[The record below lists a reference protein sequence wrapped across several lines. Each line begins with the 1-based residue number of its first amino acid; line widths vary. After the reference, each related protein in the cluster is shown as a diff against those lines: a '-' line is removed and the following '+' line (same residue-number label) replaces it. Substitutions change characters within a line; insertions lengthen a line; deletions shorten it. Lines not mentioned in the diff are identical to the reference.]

1 MNIRDFFTDEQR
13 KALQESIEASERRC
27 SGEIRVHLSA
37 KCKGDVLAEAQK
49 VFTSLNMHKTA
60 ERNAVLIYI
69 APADKKLAIVGDKG
83 INERVPEG
91 FWDQAFEAMRNAF
104 AEGRY
109 TEGLQ
114 AAIHMAGEQL
124 QHFFPYEASDRNELN
139 NDISYGE

>member
-1 MNIRDFFTDEQR
+1 MNIRDFFNDEQR
-13 KALQESIEASERRC
+13 LAIQDSIAAAERRC

-37 KCKGDVLAEAQK
+37 KCKGAALAEAQK
-49 VFTSLNMHKTA
+49 VFTRLKMHKTA

-69 APADKKLAIVGDKG
+69 APADKKLAILGDKG

-91 FWDQAFEAMRNAF
+91 FWDQAFDVMRSAF
-104 AEGRY
+104 ADGRHA
-109 TEGLQ
+109 EGLQ

-124 QHFFPYEASDRNELN
+124 QHFFPYAESDRNELN